1 MLCSIFTLSL
11 SLLINF
17 LKNYFEYHHFTIIQ
31 FSSCSFFQSFFKDR
45 KFVLV
50 LLHKYKFLTSTV
62 LKSFALSTLISIAG
76 RKAANP
82 TTKFRVLP
90 SGLPIGGDEQ
100 NRTVDPLLARQVLS
114 QLSYTPVF
122 VLITIS
128 ELLSIHLNYY
138 SLFKDALHLSPC
150 RGYSTG
156 GLKWTRTT
164 DLTLIRRAL

>member
-1 MLCSIFTLSL
+1 ML
-11 SLLINF
+11 F
-17 LKNYFEYHHFTIIQ
+17 LPIL
-31 FSSCSFFQSFFKDR
+31 FKDR

-50 LLHKYKFLTSTV
+50 PLHKYKFLTFTV

-122 VLITIS
+122 
-128 ELLSIHLNYY
+128 
-138 SLFKDALHLSPC
+138 D
-150 RGYSTG
+150 
-156 GLKWTRTT
+156 
-164 DLTLIRRAL
+164 

>member
-1 MLCSIFTLSL
+1 ML
-11 SLLINF
+11 F
-17 LKNYFEYHHFTIIQ
+17 LPIL
-31 FSSCSFFQSFFKDR
+31 FKDR

-50 LLHKYKFLTSTV
+50 LLHKYKFLTFTV

-122 VLITIS
+122 ELITNS
-128 ELLSIHLNYY
+128 E
-138 SLFKDALHLSPC
+138 
-150 RGYSTG
+150 
-156 GLKWTRTT
+156 
-164 DLTLIRRAL
+164 

>member
-1 MLCSIFTLSL
+1 M
-11 SLLINF
+11 
-17 LKNYFEYHHFTIIQ
+17 
-31 FSSCSFFQSFFKDR
+31 
-45 KFVLV
+45 
-50 LLHKYKFLTSTV
+50 HKYKFLTSTV

-122 VLITIS
+122 ELITNS
-128 ELLSIHLNYY
+128 E
-138 SLFKDALHLSPC
+138 
-150 RGYSTG
+150 
-156 GLKWTRTT
+156 
-164 DLTLIRRAL
+164 